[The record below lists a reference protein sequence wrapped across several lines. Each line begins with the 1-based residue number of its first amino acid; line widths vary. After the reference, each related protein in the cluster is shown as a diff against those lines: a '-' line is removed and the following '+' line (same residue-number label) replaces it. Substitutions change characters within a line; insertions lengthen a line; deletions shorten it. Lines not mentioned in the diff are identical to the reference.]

1 MKALACFRE
10 VVEWS
15 EKSCM
20 EALVKRMPGWREN
33 RMGNE
38 IKITEK
44 NMISVI
50 AGKGIG
56 EIIQP
61 LIREIHL
68 FDTWIA
74 GTTHL
79 EDKSVLKQLRS
90 GEDLILR
97 RENNTFDSNAILV
110 LSGEKQKLGY
120 VPEKDNI
127 VFSRLM
133 DAGKILKAKI
143 NEIEDQGIWTKVS
156 IGIYL
161 VDL

>member
-1 MKALACFRE
+1 MT
-10 VVEWS
+10 
-15 EKSCM
+15 
-20 EALVKRMPGWREN
+20 
-33 RMGNE
+33 NE
-38 IKITEK
+38 I
-44 NMISVI
+44 I
-50 AGKGIG
+50 AGGQNTVSVVTSHAIG
-56 EIIQP
+56 DIIQP

-79 EDKSVLKQLRS
+79 EDKSVLKVLKADDELMLQ
-90 GEDLILR
+90 
-97 RENNTFDSNAILV
+97 RENNEFDSRAILV
-110 LSGEKQKLGY
+110 LNQDKQKLGY

-133 DAGKILKAKI
+133 DAGKILKAKVAK
-143 NEIEDQGIWTKVS
+143 IEEKGSWTKVT

>member
-1 MKALACFRE
+1 MVTSHA
-10 VVEWS
+10 
-15 EKSCM
+15 
-20 EALVKRMPGWREN
+20 
-33 RMGNE
+33 
-38 IKITEK
+38 
-44 NMISVI
+44 
-50 AGKGIG
+50 IG
-56 EIIQP
+56 DIIQP

-79 EDKSVLKQLRS
+79 EDKSVLKELKPEAELFLQ
-90 GEDLILR
+90 
-97 RENNTFDSNAILV
+97 RENNEFDSRAILV
-110 LSGEKQKLGY
+110 LNSDKQKLGY

-133 DAGKILKAKI
+133 DAGKILKAKVAK
-143 NEIEDQGIWTKVS
+143 IEEKGSWTKVT

>member
-1 MKALACFRE
+1 
-10 VVEWS
+10 
-15 EKSCM
+15 
-20 EALVKRMPGWREN
+20 
-33 RMGNE
+33 MGNE
-38 IKITEK
+38 IITGGQSAV
-44 NMISVI
+44 SVVTNHEL
-50 AGKGIG
+50 G

-79 EDKSVLKQLRS
+79 EDKTILKALKADD
-90 GEDLILR
+90 DLVLR
-97 RENNTFDSNAILV
+97 REDNKFDSRAILV
-110 LSGEKQKLGY
+110 LNSNKQKLGY

-133 DAGKILKAKI
+133 DAGKILKAKVGK
-143 NEIEDQGIWTKVS
+143 IEDQGAWTKVS

>member
-1 MKALACFRE
+1 MA
-10 VVEWS
+10 
-15 EKSCM
+15 
-20 EALVKRMPGWREN
+20 
-33 RMGNE
+33 NE
-38 IKITEK
+38 ISTINQHTV
-44 NMISVI
+44 SVV
-50 AGKGIG
+50 KDHQIG

-79 EDKSVLKQLRS
+79 DDKSVLKEIKP
-90 GEDLILR
+90 GDELILR
-97 RENNTFDSNAILV
+97 REDNKFDRKAILV
-110 LSGEKQKLGY
+110 LNSAKQKLGY

-143 NEIEDQGIWTKVS
+143 VKIQDQESWTKVS

>member
-1 MKALACFRE
+1 MA
-10 VVEWS
+10 
-15 EKSCM
+15 
-20 EALVKRMPGWREN
+20 
-33 RMGNE
+33 NE
-38 IKITEK
+38 I
-44 NMISVI
+44 I
-50 AGKGIG
+50 AGGQNTVSVVTSHAIG
-56 EIIQP
+56 DIIQP

-79 EDKSVLKQLRS
+79 EDKSVLKELKPEAELFLQ
-90 GEDLILR
+90 
-97 RENNTFDSNAILV
+97 RENNEFDSRAILV
-110 LSGEKQKLGY
+110 LNSDKQKLGY

-133 DAGKILKAKI
+133 DAGKILKAKVAK
-143 NEIEDQGIWTKVS
+143 IEEKGSWTKVT

>member
-1 MKALACFRE
+1 M
-10 VVEWS
+10 
-15 EKSCM
+15 
-20 EALVKRMPGWREN
+20 N
-33 RMGNE
+33 NE
-38 IKITEK
+38 IIAGGQHDV
-44 NMISVI
+44 SVI
-50 AGKGIG
+50 TNHSVG
-56 EIIQP
+56 EILQP

-79 EDKSVLKQLRS
+79 EDKSVLKELKVDDELVLQR
-90 GEDLILR
+90 ED
-97 RENNTFDSNAILV
+97 NQFDSKAIMV
-110 LSGEKQKLGY
+110 LNNNKQKIGY

-127 VFSRLM
+127 IFARLM

-143 NEIEDQGIWTKVS
+143 RKIQEQGTWTKVT

>member
-1 MKALACFRE
+1 
-10 VVEWS
+10 
-15 EKSCM
+15 
-20 EALVKRMPGWREN
+20 
-33 RMGNE
+33 MGKE
-38 IKITEK
+38 IISDCQ
-44 NMISVI
+44 NDVSVI
-50 AGKGIG
+50 ASHDLG
-56 EIIQP
+56 EILQP

-79 EDKSVLKQLRS
+79 EDKSVLKELKPEAELFLQ
-90 GEDLILR
+90 
-97 RENNTFDSNAILV
+97 RENNEFDSRAILV
-110 LSGEKQKLGY
+110 LNSDKQKLGY

-133 DAGKILKAKI
+133 DAGKILKAKVAK
-143 NEIEDQGIWTKVS
+143 IEEKGSWTKVT

>member
-1 MKALACFRE
+1 MA
-10 VVEWS
+10 
-15 EKSCM
+15 
-20 EALVKRMPGWREN
+20 
-33 RMGNE
+33 NE
-38 IKITEK
+38 I
-44 NMISVI
+44 I
-50 AGKGIG
+50 AGGQNTVSVVASHAIG
-56 EIIQP
+56 DIIQP

-79 EDKSVLKQLRS
+79 EDKSVVKVLKVDDELTLQ
-90 GEDLILR
+90 
-97 RENNTFDSNAILV
+97 RENNEFDSRAILV
-110 LSGEKQKLGY
+110 LNRDKQKLGY

-133 DAGKILKAKI
+133 DAGKILKAKVAK
-143 NEIEDQGIWTKVS
+143 IEEKGSWTKVT

>member
-1 MKALACFRE
+1 MA
-10 VVEWS
+10 
-15 EKSCM
+15 
-20 EALVKRMPGWREN
+20 
-33 RMGNE
+33 NE
-38 IKITEK
+38 II
-44 NMISVI
+44 NGSQQAVSVV
-50 AGKGIG
+50 ANHSIG

-79 EDKSVLKQLRS
+79 EDKSVLKALKA
-90 GEDLILR
+90 EDELVLQ
-97 RENNTFDSNAILV
+97 RENNQFDSRAILV
-110 LSGEKQKLGY
+110 LNGEKKKLGY

-133 DAGKILKAKI
+133 DAGKILKAKVAK
-143 NEIEDQGIWTKVS
+143 IEEKGSWTKVT

>member
-1 MKALACFRE
+1 
-10 VVEWS
+10 
-15 EKSCM
+15 
-20 EALVKRMPGWREN
+20 
-33 RMGNE
+33 MGNE
-38 IKITEK
+38 IITGGQHAV
-44 NMISVI
+44 SVI
-50 AGKGIG
+50 TNHGIG
-56 EIIQP
+56 DIIQP

-79 EDKSVLKQLRS
+79 EDKTVLKALKEGDELVLQ
-90 GEDLILR
+90 
-97 RENNTFDSNAILV
+97 RENNQFDSRAILV
-110 LSGEKQKLGY
+110 LNGEKQKLGY

-133 DAGKILKAKI
+133 DAGKTLKAKVGK
-143 NEIEDQGIWTKVS
+143 IEEKSTWTKVC

>member
-1 MKALACFRE
+1 M
-10 VVEWS
+10 S
-15 EKSCM
+15 
-20 EALVKRMPGWREN
+20 
-33 RMGNE
+33 NE
-38 IKITEK
+38 I
-44 NMISVI
+44 I
-50 AGKGIG
+50 AGSQTAVSVVMNHGIG

-79 EDKSVLKQLRS
+79 EDKSVLKELKAEAELLLQR
-90 GEDLILR
+90 ED
-97 RENNTFDSNAILV
+97 NQFDSKAILV
-110 LSGEKQKLGY
+110 LNSDKKKLGY
-120 VPEKDNI
+120 VPEKDNV

-133 DAGKILKAKI
+133 DAGKILKAKVAK
-143 NEIEDQGIWTKVS
+143 IEEKGSWTKVT

>member
-1 MKALACFRE
+1 MA
-10 VVEWS
+10 
-15 EKSCM
+15 
-20 EALVKRMPGWREN
+20 
-33 RMGNE
+33 NE
-38 IKITEK
+38 I
-44 NMISVI
+44 I
-50 AGKGIG
+50 AGGQNTVSVVTSHAIG

-79 EDKSVLKQLRS
+79 EDKSVVKVLKVDDELTLQ
-90 GEDLILR
+90 
-97 RENNTFDSNAILV
+97 RENNEFDSRAILV
-110 LSGEKQKLGY
+110 LNRNKQKLGY

-133 DAGKILKAKI
+133 DAGKILKAKVAK
-143 NEIEDQGIWTKVS
+143 IEEKGSWTKVT

>member
-1 MKALACFRE
+1 MT
-10 VVEWS
+10 
-15 EKSCM
+15 
-20 EALVKRMPGWREN
+20 
-33 RMGNE
+33 NE
-38 IKITEK
+38 ITKVDQHTV
-44 NMISVI
+44 SVI
-50 AGKGIG
+50 QGHEIG

-61 LIREIHL
+61 LIRDIHL

-79 EDKSVLKQLRS
+79 EDKSVLKTVSL
-90 GEDLILR
+90 GDELLLR
-97 RENNTFDSNAILV
+97 REENKFDSKAILV
-110 LSGEKQKLGY
+110 LNRDKQKLGY

-143 NEIEDQGIWTKVS
+143 NSIQEQNNWTKIK

>member
-1 MKALACFRE
+1 MA
-10 VVEWS
+10 
-15 EKSCM
+15 
-20 EALVKRMPGWREN
+20 
-33 RMGNE
+33 NE
-38 IKITEK
+38 IIAGGQNT
-44 NMISVI
+44 ISVVTSH
-50 AGKGIG
+50 AIG
-56 EIIQP
+56 DIIQP

-79 EDKSVLKQLRS
+79 EDKSVVKVLKVDDELTLQ
-90 GEDLILR
+90 
-97 RENNTFDSNAILV
+97 RENNEFDSRAILV
-110 LSGEKQKLGY
+110 LNRDKQKLGY

-133 DAGKILKAKI
+133 DAGKILKAKVAK
-143 NEIEDQGIWTKVS
+143 IEEKGSWTKVT

>member
-1 MKALACFRE
+1 
-10 VVEWS
+10 
-15 EKSCM
+15 
-20 EALVKRMPGWREN
+20 
-33 RMGNE
+33 MGNE
-38 IKITEK
+38 I
-44 NMISVI
+44 I
-50 AGKGIG
+50 AGGQSAVSVVTNHELG
-56 EIIQP
+56 EIIRP

-79 EDKSVLKQLRS
+79 EDKAVLKALKADD
-90 GEDLILR
+90 DLVLR
-97 RENNTFDSNAILV
+97 REDNKFDSRAILV
-110 LSGEKQKLGY
+110 LNSDKQKLGY

-133 DAGKILKAKI
+133 DAGKILKAKVSR
-143 NEIEDQGIWTKVS
+143 IEDQGAWTKVS

>member
-1 MKALACFRE
+1 MA
-10 VVEWS
+10 
-15 EKSCM
+15 
-20 EALVKRMPGWREN
+20 
-33 RMGNE
+33 NE
-38 IKITEK
+38 IKTVDQHTVAVV
-44 NMISVI
+44 S
-50 AGKGIG
+50 GHGIG
-56 EIIQP
+56 DIIQP

-79 EDKSVLKQLRS
+79 EDKSVLKELKVDD
-90 GEDLILR
+90 ELVLR
-97 RENNTFDSNAILV
+97 REDNQFDSKAIMV
-110 LSGEKQKLGY
+110 LNNNKQKIGY

-127 VFSRLM
+127 IFARLM

-143 NEIEDQGIWTKVS
+143 QKIQEQGTWTKVT

>member
-1 MKALACFRE
+1 MDQHT
-10 VVEWS
+10 V
-15 EKSCM
+15 
-20 EALVKRMPGWREN
+20 
-33 RMGNE
+33 
-38 IKITEK
+38 
-44 NMISVI
+44 SVI
-50 AGKGIG
+50 QGHEIG

-61 LIREIHL
+61 LIRDIHL

-79 EDKSVLKQLRS
+79 EDKSVLKTVSL
-90 GEDLILR
+90 GDELILR
-97 RENNTFDSNAILV
+97 REENKFDSKAILV
-110 LSGEKQKLGY
+110 LNRDKQKLGY

-143 NEIEDQGIWTKVS
+143 NSIQEQNNWTKIK

>member
-1 MKALACFRE
+1 MA
-10 VVEWS
+10 
-15 EKSCM
+15 
-20 EALVKRMPGWREN
+20 
-33 RMGNE
+33 NE
-38 IKITEK
+38 IKPADQHAVAVV
-44 NMISVI
+44 S
-50 AGKGIG
+50 GHGIG

-79 EDKSVLKQLRS
+79 EDKSVLKALTA
-90 GEDLILR
+90 EEELLLR
-97 RENNTFDSNAILV
+97 RENNPFDSRAILV
-110 LSGEKQKLGY
+110 LNGAEQKLGY

-133 DAGKILKAKI
+133 DAGKILKAKVKTI
-143 NEIEDQGIWTKVS
+143 GEQGTWTKIT

>member
-1 MKALACFRE
+1 MA
-10 VVEWS
+10 
-15 EKSCM
+15 
-20 EALVKRMPGWREN
+20 
-33 RMGNE
+33 NE
-38 IKITEK
+38 IKTVDQHTVAVV
-44 NMISVI
+44 S
-50 AGKGIG
+50 GHGIG
-56 EIIQP
+56 DIIQP

-79 EDKSVLKQLRS
+79 EDKSVLKELKVDDELVLQR
-90 GEDLILR
+90 ED
-97 RENNTFDSNAILV
+97 NQFDSKAIMV
-110 LSGEKQKLGY
+110 LNNNKQKIGY

-127 VFSRLM
+127 IFARLM

-143 NEIEDQGIWTKVS
+143 QKIQEQGTWTKVT

>member
-1 MKALACFRE
+1 MT
-10 VVEWS
+10 
-15 EKSCM
+15 
-20 EALVKRMPGWREN
+20 
-33 RMGNE
+33 NE
-38 IKITEK
+38 I
-44 NMISVI
+44 I
-50 AGKGIG
+50 AGGQNAVSVVTSHAIG
-56 EIIQP
+56 DIIQP

-79 EDKSVLKQLRS
+79 EDKSVVKALKA
-90 GEDLILR
+90 EDELTLQ
-97 RENNTFDSNAILV
+97 RENNEFDSRAILV
-110 LSGEKQKLGY
+110 LNRDKHKLGY

-133 DAGKILKAKI
+133 DAGKILKAKVAK
-143 NEIEDQGIWTKVS
+143 IEEKGSWTKVT